1 LPAAVLLPQ
10 LPAEALPV
18 LLAYAAI
25 GGVYL
30 LVVPLGLMLWL
41 NSRWHRMGRFE
52 RVGVYGLV
60 FLFFPGLILFAPFL
74 NFRMAG
80 QGTGVL

>member
-1 LPAAVLLPQ
+1 MPAADLLSQ
-10 LPAEALPV
+10 LPAGALPV
-18 LLAYAAI
+18 VLAYVTLAGI
-25 GGVYL
+25 YL

-41 NSRWHRMGRFE
+41 NRRWHRMGRFE

-80 QGTGVL
+80 QGTGGS

>member
-1 LPAAVLLPQ
+1 MPAAVLLPQ
-10 LPAEALPV
+10 LPAEVLPV
-18 LLAYAAI
+18 LLAYVVI
-25 GGVYL
+25 GGAYL

-41 NSRWHRMGRFE
+41 NRRWHVMGRFE

-80 QGTGVL
+80 QGTGVS

>member
-1 LPAAVLLPQ
+1 MPAAVLLPQ
-10 LPAEALPV
+10 LPAEVLLV
-18 LLAYAAI
+18 LLAYVAI
-25 GGVYL
+25 GGAYL

-41 NSRWHRMGRFE
+41 NRRWHVMGRFE

-80 QGTGVL
+80 QGTGVS